1 MASGKPPL
9 TWIWRQEGHKMQC
22 VPHGRLAGTLSL
34 PRLARCYLDLG
45 AGHEDTQHRGVPL
58 AHTAPSG
65 AVIVGSMCM
74 TVVGEW
80 LDLLG
85 NSLSEMVDLQ

>member
-1 MASGKPPL
+1 
-9 TWIWRQEGHKMQC
+9 MQC

-34 PRLARCYLDLG
+34 SRLARCYLDLG
-45 AGHEDTQHRGVPL
+45 VGHGDTLHRGTPL
-58 AHTAPSG
+58 GYTAPSR